1 MEKLKVILKE
11 QQCKEI
17 FPWVNSKV
25 KETFK
30 NKYGLEVTVL
40 KDDVIEK
47 ENRSIEKQAVNI
59 DRMYDLISNLEN
71 LESFRPEMVASD
83 WMASGNVEND
93 LRAHRLDAKN
103 NLLKILEA
111 KEKELDDEIR
121 NKEIEGKRKY
131 SSLEHS
137 LKISKKL
144 FQKEAES
151 VDSGLD
157 FESKENISDN
167 ILTHFQ

>member
-1 MEKLKVILKE
+1 M
-11 QQCKEI
+11 
-17 FPWVNSKV
+17 
-25 KETFK
+25 
-30 NKYGLEVTVL
+30 

-121 NKEIEGKRKY
+121 NKEIEGKRNGSFK
-131 SSLEHS
+131 SSMTSVGITISYKCS
-137 LKISKKL
+137 LS
-144 FQKEAES
+144 
-151 VDSGLD
+151 
-157 FESKENISDN
+157 
-167 ILTHFQ
+167 